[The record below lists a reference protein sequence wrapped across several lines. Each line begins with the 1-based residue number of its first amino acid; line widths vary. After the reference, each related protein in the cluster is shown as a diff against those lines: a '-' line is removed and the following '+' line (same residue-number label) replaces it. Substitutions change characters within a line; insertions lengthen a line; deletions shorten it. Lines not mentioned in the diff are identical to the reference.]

1 MGDMWWSFGRTRA
14 AVERDYRDLV
24 KRPVPISGRL
34 GIDLLVVLAALSAA
48 VGTALR
54 QDPLPTEWALW
65 WEIPAIALAMLT
77 LLGRYRFPFAA
88 AAAVWLI
95 CGALSFI
102 DGGLVP
108 SQPAVL
114 VAGLGA
120 ALLLGNLRDRRL
132 ALVGLALCVGVGAIV
147 VENKPVHP
155 PSELV
160 FTPMMF
166 AICWLAGYALRERTL
181 QTEAAEERAAH
192 AERDRETAA
201 RLAVA
206 EERTRIARELH
217 DVVAHA
223 LSVMVLHVG
232 VARRR
237 TPDGQQEMR
246 ETLENVEHAGRD
258 ALAEMRRLLDAMR
271 GEDEALVLAPQPGLG
286 DLPAL
291 AEEIRATGL
300 DVRLLLSGDGG
311 PLPAVLDLSAYRVVQ
326 EGLTNVLKHAR
337 ARRVEVEVR
346 LGPTDVL
353 LEVRDDGRGVSAN
366 GAAPGYGLI
375 GIRERVSL
383 LGGEMSA
390 GDHPGGYVLRAR
402 LPREA
407 TP

>member
-1 MGDMWWSFGRTRA
+1 VRRLG
-14 AVERDYRDLV
+14 
-24 KRPVPISGRL
+24 PISRRL
-34 GIDLLVVLAALSAA
+34 GIDLLIVLAALSAA

-54 QDPLPTEWALW
+54 QDPPPPTGWALW
-65 WEIPAIALAMLT
+65 WEVPAIALPVLT
-77 LLGRYRFPFAA
+77 LLGRHRFPFAA
-88 AAAVWLI
+88 PSAIWLI
-95 CGALSFI
+95 CGALSFV
-102 DGGLVP
+102 DGWLVP
-108 SQPAVL
+108 SQPVLL

-120 ALLLGNLRDRRL
+120 ALLLGNLGDRHL
-132 ALVGLALCVGVGAIV
+132 SLVGLVLCVGVGILV

-160 FTPMMF
+160 FTPIMF
-166 AICWLAGYALRERTL
+166 AISWLAGYALRERTV

-192 AERDRETAA
+192 AERERETAA

-223 LSVMVLHVG
+223 LSVMVLQVG

-237 TPDGQQEMR
+237 TPAGQEEMR
-246 ETLENVEHAGRD
+246 DILANVERAGRE
-258 ALAEMRRLLDAMR
+258 ALTEMRRLLDAMR
-271 GEDEALVLAPQPGLG
+271 GEDEDLALGPQPGLD

-291 AEEIRATGL
+291 VEEIRTTGL
-300 DVRLLLSGDGG
+300 DVQLLLSGDGA

-326 EGLTNVLKHAR
+326 EGLTNVLKHAQ

-346 LGPTDVL
+346 LGPTNVL
-353 LEVRDDGRGVSAN
+353 VEVRDDGHGTVAN
-366 GAAPGYGLI
+366 GAAPGYGLV

-390 GDHPGGYVLRAR
+390 GDGPGGYVLRAS
-402 LPREA
+402 LPREVA
-407 TP
+407 S